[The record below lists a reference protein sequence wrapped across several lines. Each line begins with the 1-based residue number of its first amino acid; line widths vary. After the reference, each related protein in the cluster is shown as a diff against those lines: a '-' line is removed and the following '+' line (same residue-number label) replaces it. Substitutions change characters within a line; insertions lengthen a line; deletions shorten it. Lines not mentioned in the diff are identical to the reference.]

1 MSCFEVRVPP
11 EMGRGATL
19 GAVVA
24 SRPGAPSALTL
35 ATSLGSVNAT
45 LLLRSEGS
53 LQLRDGAI
61 STRCGTWRG
70 QMATRLLD
78 EVDDEETP

>member
-1 MSCFEVRVPP
+1 MVSFLEVRVPP
-11 EMGRGATL
+11 ETGRGATL

-24 SRPGAPSALTL
+24 SRPGGPSALTL
-35 ATSLGSVNAT
+35 ATSPRSVNAT
-45 LLLRSEGS
+45 LLQRTNGS

-61 STRCGTWRG
+61 STRRDTWRG

-78 EVDDEETP
+78 EVDEETP

>member
-11 EMGRGATL
+11 ETGRGAAL

-24 SRPGAPSALTL
+24 SRPGAPSALTS
-35 ATSLGSVNAT
+35 ATSPRSLNAT
-45 LLLRSEGS
+45 LLQRPQGS

-61 STRCGTWRG
+61 STRCDTWRG

-78 EVDDEETP
+78 EVDEETP

>member
-1 MSCFEVRVPP
+1 VSCFVVRVPP
-11 EMGRGATL
+11 ETGRRAAL

-35 ATSLGSVNAT
+35 ATSPRSVNTT
-45 LLLRSEGS
+45 LLQRPEGS

-61 STRCGTWRG
+61 STRRDAWRG

-78 EVDDEETP
+78 EVDEETP